1 MTSREIVKRTIQFQR
16 PDRLAVQFDLLGRT
30 DFAGI
35 GPKPPAG
42 VIWTGTGVDPWG
54 CRWGQSEVV
63 NMGTLVGH
71 PLTDPAQ
78 IDTHPV
84 PDFTQDYW
92 WAGAEENLARAERE
106 QRYVTGGI
114 FMILFERMHAL
125 CGLETVLMGL
135 LTPADRPAMERLADR
150 IVEVHLTLIEQ
161 YRRRFAGRV
170 HGISMTD
177 DWGTQNQSFV
187 KLAFWMDFFAPRYQ
201 RLFDAMHAAGFDV
214 WLHSCGKVNELIE
227 GFIRVGVDVV
237 NLQQPRALGIEEVGK
252 QYRGRITFSS
262 LADIQATLPTGR
274 ADLIEAD
281 AEALAA
287 NWMLPAGGFVFS
299 DYGDGRAIGTA
310 DQSKLTMY
318 RKFSEISERL
328 YGNPLPAPI
337 LPKG

>member
-1 MTSREIVKRTIQFQR
+1 MTSLEIVKRTIKFQR
-16 PDRLAVQFDLLGRT
+16 PERLAIEFDLLGRN
-30 DFAGI
+30 DRIGI
-35 GPKPPAG
+35 RPTPPEG
-42 VIWTGTGVDPWG
+42 VVWTGTGIDPWG
-54 CRWGQSEVV
+54 CRWAQSEVV

-78 IDTHPV
+78 IDRHPV
-84 PDFTQDYW
+84 PDFTQDHW
-92 WAGAEENLARAERE
+92 WVGVEETIAQAERE

-135 LTPADRPAMERLADR
+135 LTDRPAMERVADR
-150 IVEVHLTLIEQ
+150 IVEVQLTLLEQ
-161 YRRRFAGRV
+161 YRLRFGGRI
-170 HGISMTD
+170 HGISMSD

-187 KLAFWMDFFAPRYQ
+187 KLALWMDFFAPRYK

-237 NLQQPRALGIEEVGK
+237 NLQQPRALGIEEIGK
-252 QYRGRITFSS
+252 KYRGRISFSS
-262 LADIQATLPTGR
+262 LADIQSTLPTGR

-287 NWMLPAGGFVFS
+287 NWMLPTGGFVFS
-299 DYGDGRAIGTA
+299 DYGDGEAIGTA
-310 DQSKLTMY
+310 DASKLIMY
-318 RKFSEISERL
+318 RKFSEISERM
-328 YGNPLPAPI
+328 YGNPLPEPI
-337 LPKG
+337 LPKK